1 MFNIYHCNFST
12 QEMVSVFKKMR
23 KVFFFYGQYSF
34 ICLSINN
41 LAIRITISSYLGF
54 PHNCYRKGLRSISVY
69 CSRVSMTLR
78 RLEDIVFLETYSS
91 FLKEL

>member
-12 QEMVSVFKKMR
+12 QEMVSLFKKMR
-23 KVFFFYGQYSF
+23 KVFFYGQYSF